1 MTRASVE
8 SVDGRV
14 VAHPGLVS
22 RRIGSETILIPVSS
36 RVGDLD
42 AVYTLTEVAARVWTL
57 LQQPVAVAEIV
68 ATLCAE
74 YDVSPAAATADVRE
88 LIASLSERRLVD
100 AAQAGGA

>member
-8 SVDGRV
+8 SVYGRV

-57 LQQPVAVAEIV
+57 LQQPVSVPEIV
-68 ATLCAE
+68 DALCAE
-74 YDVSPAAATADVRE
+74 YDIGPEAATADVRE
-88 LIASLSERRLVD
+88 LIDSLVERKLVD
-100 AAQAGGA
+100 AAEAGRA